1 MTTITVINPLAVKP
15 GRIDEFIAL
24 QRDFANAMSGRQ
36 VGPLGGRMYRNQ
48 DGSKA
53 LLISQF
59 ESRDAQSATTRSP
72 EFQAHLARLREM
84 VDASSPECFEVAY
97 TYGAF
102 E

>member
-1 MTTITVINPLAVKP
+1 MTTITLINPLAVKP

-59 ESRDAQSATTRSP
+59 ESRETQSATVRSP
-72 EFQAHLARLREM
+72 EFQAHVVRLREM
-84 VDASSPECFEVAY
+84 VESSSPEVFDEAY

>member
-1 MTTITVINPLAVKP
+1 MTTITLINALAVKP

-59 ESRDAQSATTRSP
+59 KSRDTQAATTRSA
-72 EFQAHLARLREM
+72 EFQAHLAGLREM
-84 VDASSPECFEVAY
+84 VDSSSPEFFEEAY